1 MTYICFKAST
11 SCQVS
16 HAKDAAVTGRRVV
29 RVVVKVV
36 MELQMLMFLVGYF
49 LV

>member
-1 MTYICFKAST
+1 MTYIICFKAST

-29 RVVVKVV
+29 EKGG
-36 MELQMLMFLVGYF
+36 MELQMLMVFVGNFLV
-49 LV
+49 